1 MTIDERRKAY
11 LAWAGSKG
19 PARLDE
25 DGDIFFDYHG
35 IEFCLPV
42 PGDGEDLYIQ
52 LLVLNAYKIEPNT
65 RKKVLEGLM
74 HINSLLK
81 LVSTFI
87 VEGAPDR
94 VNVRAQTMV
103 NKAEED
109 PAVTAFLALERL
121 WSAIGEVPKLFR
133 KYLPTPAHADETP
146 AEAGNPIH

>member
-19 PARLDE
+19 KARLDE

-35 IEFCLPV
+35 IDFYLPV
-42 PGDGEDLYIQ
+42 PGDGDDLYIQ
-52 LLVLNAYKIEPNT
+52 LIVLNAYKIEPNA

-74 HINSLLK
+74 YINSLVK

-87 VEGAPDR
+87 LEGAPDR

-103 NKAEED
+103 NKVEED
-109 PAVTAFLALERL
+109 PAATAFLALERL
-121 WSAIGEVPKLFR
+121 WFAIGEVPALFR
-133 KYLPTPAHADETP
+133 KYLPTLAHADETP